1 MELIPCFG
9 DAIAVVAVDN
19 KDKPLS
25 VLEIVSP
32 KRTDLFEI
40 IVSLVSTPW
49 FTQRKN
55 STPDVIAFV
64 YYLILPTNVP
74 HSKRDILVFNGFNV
88 KSWPK

>member
-40 IVSLVSTPW
+40 IVSLVSIPW
-49 FTQRKN
+49 VHATEEQN
-55 STPDVIAFV
+55 S
-64 YYLILPTNVP
+64 
-74 HSKRDILVFNGFNV
+74 
-88 KSWPK
+88 